1 MFSIGLLVAVAMV
14 VLDVMTNGP
23 ELMHWLFGVG
33 LGDWLKTWL
42 SVLEDALKL
51 CIVFVFVNGLLIN
64 LDAILLQS
72 RES

>member
-1 MFSIGLLVAVAMV
+1 
-14 VLDVMTNGP
+14 
-23 ELMHWLFGVG
+23 VG

-51 CIVFVFVNGLLIN
+51 CIVFAFVNGLLIN